1 MLLEDLRAFA
11 AVVECA
17 SLTKAAERLRLTQS
31 AVSRRIQNLEESL
44 GTLLFDRT
52 SRPPVPNLMG
62 FRIYEGALDL
72 LHDAEQLRRIPRETA
87 SPSGKFRVGFIQM
100 VADVVVLDAVTSI
113 RKAFPGLEMQVATH
127 WSSEL
132 QHLLVEG
139 ELDVAT
145 LLLSAPSSPPPGL
158 DGTHVATLDIL
169 VVQSKRHPVVE
180 QLTTIRSL
188 SDCGWV
194 LNPKGCG
201 YRAALESAMGGH
213 GQVLKLA
220 VDTHGA
226 AIQMR
231 MIAAGLGLGL
241 LPKKVLEESSL
252 SDELSIVEVSDFSL
266 QMNIWVVYPLQ
277 QGNLKQAND
286 LLKRHVIDAFRV
298 SVQ

>member
-1 MLLEDLRAFA
+1 
-11 AVVECA
+11 
-17 SLTKAAERLRLTQS
+17 
-31 AVSRRIQNLEESL
+31 
-44 GTLLFDRT
+44 
-52 SRPPVPNLMG
+52 MG
-62 FRIYEGALDL
+62 FRIYEGALGL
-72 LHDAEQLRRIPRETA
+72 LHDAEQLRRIPKETA
-87 SPSGKFRVGFIQM
+87 SPCGKFRAGFIQI

-113 RKAFPGLEMQVATH
+113 RKAFPRLEIQVATH

-132 QHLLVEG
+132 QHLLVAG

-145 LLLSAPSSPPPGL
+145 LLLAAPSSPPSGL
-158 DGTHVATLDIL
+158 DGTLVATLDIL

-180 QLTTIRSL
+180 QLTNIRSL
-188 SDCGWV
+188 SQCGWV

-201 YRAALESAMGGH
+201 YRAALESAMGGQ

-241 LPKKVLEESSL
+241 LPKNVFEESSL
-252 SDELSIVEVSDFSL
+252 SDDLSIVDVSDFSL
-266 QMNIWVVYPLQ
+266 QMNVWVVYPLQ

-286 LLKRHVIDAFRV
+286 LLKRHVIDAFQV
-298 SVQ
+298 SLQ